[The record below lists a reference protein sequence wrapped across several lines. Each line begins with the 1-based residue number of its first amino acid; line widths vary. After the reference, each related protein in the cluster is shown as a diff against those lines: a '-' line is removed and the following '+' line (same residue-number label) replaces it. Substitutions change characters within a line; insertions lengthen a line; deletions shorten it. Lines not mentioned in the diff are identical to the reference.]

1 MHGFNWFA
9 LISDKVNE
17 HNIHIISGLFV
28 ALLLIGAAALAK
40 RKLARLEQSLVP
52 DGGFSITNT
61 FEVIVESI
69 LNLMEGI
76 IGPGA
81 RRHLPLI
88 GTLFIFIFT
97 SNLFGLIPGF
107 SAPTSNINT
116 NLAMALCVFLYFN
129 AVGIKEQGPVNY
141 FKHFAGP
148 IWWMAPFIFAIE
160 LFGVALR
167 PLTLSLRL
175 FANINADHLVLGIF
189 SQLVPILIPVIFM
202 ILGLFIAFV
211 QAFVFTLLSM
221 IYISLATAHEEHH

>member
-1 MHGFNWFA
+1 MRVFICFA
-9 LISDKVNE
+9 FLSERVNE
-17 HNIHIISGLFV
+17 HNLHIISALFV
-28 ALLLIGAAALAK
+28 AVILIGAALFAR
-40 RKLARLEQSLVP
+40 RKIARLEQSLVP
-52 DGGFSITNT
+52 AGGVSVSNS
-61 FEVIVESI
+61 FELIIEN
-69 LNLMEGI
+69 LLTLMEGI
-76 IGPGA
+76 IGPDA
-81 RRHLPLI
+81 RKHLPLV
-88 GTLFIFIFT
+88 GTLFLFIFT
-97 SNLFGLIPGF
+97 SNLLGLIPGF

-129 AVGIKEQGPVNY
+129 YVGIKEQGALNY

-189 SQLVPILIPVIFM
+189 SQLVPILIPVVFM

-211 QAFVFTLLSM
+211 QAFVFTLLTM
-221 IYISLATAHEEHH
+221 IYI